1 MCFFVEKRTLVPI
14 NTISFKLKLLLE
26 NQTVYLKRKTTS
38 LMGTLHTLQHI
49 FMFKTLLRVLKE
61 IVHL

>member
-1 MCFFVEKRTLVPI
+1 MCLFVEKRTLVPI

-38 LMGTLHTLQHI
+38 LIAHCTLYNTYLCSRPCCAYK
-49 FMFKTLLRVLKE
+49 MK
-61 IVHL
+61 

>member
-1 MCFFVEKRTLVPI
+1 MCLFVEKRTLVPI

-38 LMGTLHTLQHI
+38 LIAHCTLYNTYLCS
-49 FMFKTLLRVLKE
+49 RPCCAY
-61 IVHL
+61 